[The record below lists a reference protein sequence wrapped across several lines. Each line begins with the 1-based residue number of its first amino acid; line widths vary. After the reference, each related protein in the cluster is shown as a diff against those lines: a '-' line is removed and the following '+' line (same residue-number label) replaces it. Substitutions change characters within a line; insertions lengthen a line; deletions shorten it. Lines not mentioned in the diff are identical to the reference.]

1 MSTPNSNAAT
11 ILVATDVVDDAAM
24 VKDILGEEFKRVFVS
39 TDPAR
44 AVADFEQHRPDV
56 LILAFNQLEKSERY
70 YLGLYRLCKS
80 VHQHPHRTMIL
91 CNKDEVKRV
100 YELCMKDFFDDYIL
114 FWPMTYDPCRLLM
127 SVHYALR
134 DLASLK
140 SGGPSAAE
148 FAAQAR
154 RLAELENALSQQMAQ
169 GGQHIEA
176 ASQAMKQAEQK
187 IDASLDKFSQRLI
200 NGEMPESVEIKNAD
214 SLKKEINHLKQNE
227 IQQHFHTAAQSAQ
240 PLKQWAHEL
249 KQECEPL
256 MKSARTM
263 NAMAERIRPTALVV
277 DDDEFQRKLI
287 GKLLEAEN
295 YQLVFATGGVDALN
309 ILRKTRPDVI
319 LMDVMMPDMD
329 GMEATR
335 RLKAI
340 PHFAKTPVIM
350 VTGKSEGNVVVD
362 SLKAGASD
370 FVVKP
375 FDRATLTAKIARA
388 LSAAT
393 QA

>member
-1 MSTPNSNAAT
+1 
-11 ILVATDVVDDAAM
+11 
-24 VKDILGEEFKRVFVS
+24 
-39 TDPAR
+39 
-44 AVADFEQHRPDV
+44 
-56 LILAFNQLEKSERY
+56 
-70 YLGLYRLCKS
+70 
-80 VHQHPHRTMIL
+80 
-91 CNKDEVKRV
+91 
-100 YELCMKDFFDDYIL
+100 MKDFFDDYVL
-114 FWPMTYDPCRLLM
+114 FWPMTYDTSRLPM

-134 DLASLK
+134 DLASLD

-154 RLAELENALSQQMAQ
+154 RLAELESLLDQQVVQ

-176 ASQAMKQAEQK
+176 ASRAMKKAEQEVG
-187 IDASLDKFSQRLI
+187 ASLDGFSQRLI
-200 NGEMPESVEIKNAD
+200 NGELSDSVEIKNAD
-214 SLKKEINHLKQNE
+214 GLKKEISHLKQDE
-227 IQQHFHTAAQSAQ
+227 IQHFRAAAESAQ
-240 PLKQWAHEL
+240 PLKQWAHEF
-249 KQECEPL
+249 KQECAPL
-256 MKSARTM
+256 MESARAL
-263 NAMAERIRPTALVV
+263 NAMVERVRPTVLVV
-277 DDDEFQRKLI
+277 DDDEFQRKLL
-287 GKLLEAEN
+287 GKMLEAEN
-295 YQLVFATGGVDALN
+295 YHIISATGGVDALN
-309 ILRKTRPDVI
+309 VLRKARPDII

-375 FDRATLTAKIARA
+375 FDRATLMAKIARV

-393 QA
+393 PA

>member
-1 MSTPNSNAAT
+1 MNTPKPTSAN
-11 ILVATDVVDDAAM
+11 ILVATDIIPDAALVRDM
-24 VKDILGEEFKRVFVS
+24 LNQEFDHVFTS

-44 AVADFEQHRPDV
+44 AVTDFEQHRPDV

-70 YLGLYRLCKS
+70 YLGLYRLCKA
-80 VHQHPHRTMIL
+80 VHQHPHRTVIL

-100 YELCMKDFFDDYIL
+100 YELCMKDFFDDYVL
-114 FWPMTYDPCRLLM
+114 FWPMTYDTSRLPM

-134 DLASLK
+134 DLASLD

-154 RLAELENALSQQMAQ
+154 RLAELESLLDQQVVQ

-176 ASQAMKQAEQK
+176 ASRAMKKAEQEVG
-187 IDASLDKFSQRLI
+187 ASLDGFSQRLI
-200 NGEMPESVEIKNAD
+200 NGELSDSVEIKNAD
-214 SLKKEINHLKQNE
+214 GLKKEISHLKQDE
-227 IQQHFHTAAQSAQ
+227 IQHFRAAAESAQ
-240 PLKQWAHEL
+240 PLKQWAHEF
-249 KQECEPL
+249 KQECAPL
-256 MKSARTM
+256 MESARAL
-263 NAMAERIRPTALVV
+263 NAMVERVRPTVLVV
-277 DDDEFQRKLI
+277 DDDEFQRKLL
-287 GKLLEAEN
+287 GKMLEAEN
-295 YQLVFATGGVDALN
+295 YHIISATGGVDALN
-309 ILRKTRPDVI
+309 VLRKARPDVI

-350 VTGKSEGNVVVD
+350 VTGKSEGNVVID

-375 FDRATLTAKIARA
+375 FDRATLIAKIAHA
-388 LSAAT
+388 LNAA
-393 QA
+393 APS

>member
-1 MSTPNSNAAT
+1 MNTPKHTSAK
-11 ILVATDVVDDAAM
+11 ILIATDIIPDATLVRDM
-24 VKDILGEEFKRVFVS
+24 LIGEFDHVFIS

-44 AVADFEQHRPDV
+44 VVEDFELHRPDV
-56 LILAFNQLEKSERY
+56 LILAFNELEKSERY
-70 YLGLYRLCKS
+70 YLGLYRLCKA
-80 VHQHPHRTMIL
+80 VHQHPHRTVIL

-100 YELCMKDFFDDYIL
+100 YELCMKDFFDDYVL
-114 FWPMTYDPCRLLM
+114 FWPMTYDTSRLQM

-134 DLASLK
+134 DMASLNAE
-140 SGGPSAAE
+140 GPSAAE

-154 RLAELENALSQQMAQ
+154 RLAELETALDLQVAR

-176 ASQAMKQAEQK
+176 ASRAMKQVEQEVGT
-187 IDASLDKFSQRLI
+187 SLDGFSQRLI
-200 NGEMPESVEIKNAD
+200 NGDLSDSVEIKNAD
-214 SLKKEINHLKQNE
+214 GLKKEISHLKQDGM
-227 IQQHFHTAAQSAQ
+227 QHFRTAAESTQ

-256 MKSARTM
+256 MESARAL
-263 NAMAERIRPTALVV
+263 NAMAESIRSTVMVV
-277 DDDEFQRKLI
+277 DDDEFQRKII
-287 GKLLEAEN
+287 GQLLQAEN
-295 YQLVFATGGVDALN
+295 YQLIFATDGVDALN
-309 ILRKTRPDVI
+309 ILRKTRPDII

-350 VTGKSEGNVVVD
+350 ITGKSEGNVVID

-375 FDRATLTAKIARA
+375 FDRATLLAKIAHALRA
-388 LSAAT
+388 TA
-393 QA
+393 QP